1 MTIKIPELPF
11 TSYIGGHFEY
21 LLKEP
26 FAEEIWTYFTK
37 HDNIQLMLDALKE
50 NKPPLWYHL
59 DYIESHYGQYIE
71 STEFPDDDVEVM
83 INNMIKQIMDKL
95 GYEHIACGMLRHAK
109 YIKLSGVYKKKE

>member
-1 MTIKIPELPF
+1 MVTEFPELPF

-37 HDNIQLMLDALKE
+37 SENLQKMLDAVHEK
-50 NKPPLWYHL
+50 KPPLWYHL
-59 DYIESHYGQYIE
+59 EYIETHYGGYIESD
-71 STEFPDDDVEVM
+71 TFPDDDVEVM
-83 INNMIKQIMDKL
+83 INNMIKQIMERL

-109 YIKLSGVYKKKE
+109 YIKLSGVYVKKV